1 MNGMQYRKPLH
12 RIRMQRLEV
21 EFENQVDAFKTR
33 DELSAVCRRRL
44 IPAMERL
51 LDKKYA
57 QSPLI
62 RIPSL
67 VIDVGTLD
75 AEDWENALTDAVVTQ
90 LEQYLDR
97 ELLRSGPERAPDGQT
112 PAAEHFRQKADF
124 LLSYLK
130 TGIQAWNSPYENT
143 GQLRNDLTRL
153 LESSRRFLK
162 SADGTSAITRGP
174 GLSGGFPAKL
184 LGLLNS
190 DLNAMV
196 RLLYL
201 VPEKAI
207 LPVLIRK
214 EWDRR
219 EIRKTRKRWD
229 TLLRGAGLSTTDCR
243 AVFMQAL
250 GLLSERGRNPSL
262 TLSEDVSQQVVQ
274 VLKAWHTAVFRNLP
288 EMLIAHAA
296 SGNAKPAIGARRPG
310 VPGDSHR
317 DKTAGFERDA
327 PAQEES
333 GESGSSADQGM
344 VVRTDWNRLPAHES
358 VYISNAGLVLLHP
371 FLHHLFENIG
381 HTVKNAWNSPEL
393 RHRSLV
399 LTQYLVHG
407 KDEYAEQDLL
417 LNKLLTGYPLE
428 APLPLDTVLSDFE
441 KKEAEELLESV
452 IAHWKALRNTGIA
465 AFQGT
470 FLQRAGK
477 LSKRDKGWLLEV
489 DQQVQDVL
497 LGKIPWGFSTIKT
510 PWMNEILAVE
520 WA

>member
-1 MNGMQYRKPLH
+1 
-12 RIRMQRLEV
+12 
-21 EFENQVDAFKTR
+21 
-33 DELSAVCRRRL
+33 
-44 IPAMERL
+44 
-51 LDKKYA
+51 
-57 QSPLI
+57 
-62 RIPSL
+62 
-67 VIDVGTLD
+67 
-75 AEDWENALTDAVVTQ
+75 
-90 LEQYLDR
+90 
-97 ELLRSGPERAPDGQT
+97 
-112 PAAEHFRQKADF
+112 
-124 LLSYLK
+124 
-130 TGIQAWNSPYENT
+130 QAWNSPYENT
-143 GQLRNDLTRL
+143 GQLRSDLTRL
-153 LESSRRFLK
+153 LESLRRFLK
-162 SADGTSAITRGP
+162 SADGISAITRGP
-174 GLSGGFPAKL
+174 GLSGDFPAKL

-201 VPEKAI
+201 VPEKVI
-207 LPVLIRK
+207 LPVLVRK

-371 FLHHLFENIG
+371 
-381 HTVKNAWNSPEL
+381 
-393 RHRSLV
+393 
-399 LTQYLVHG
+399 
-407 KDEYAEQDLL
+407 
-417 LNKLLTGYPLE
+417 
-428 APLPLDTVLSDFE
+428 
-441 KKEAEELLESV
+441 
-452 IAHWKALRNTGIA
+452 
-465 AFQGT
+465 
-470 FLQRAGK
+470 
-477 LSKRDKGWLLEV
+477 
-489 DQQVQDVL
+489 
-497 LGKIPWGFSTIKT
+497 
-510 PWMNEILAVE
+510 
-520 WA
+520 

>member
-1 MNGMQYRKPLH
+1 
-12 RIRMQRLEV
+12 
-21 EFENQVDAFKTR
+21 
-33 DELSAVCRRRL
+33 
-44 IPAMERL
+44 
-51 LDKKYA
+51 
-57 QSPLI
+57 
-62 RIPSL
+62 
-67 VIDVGTLD
+67 
-75 AEDWENALTDAVVTQ
+75 
-90 LEQYLDR
+90 
-97 ELLRSGPERAPDGQT
+97 
-112 PAAEHFRQKADF
+112 
-124 LLSYLK
+124 
-130 TGIQAWNSPYENT
+130 
-143 GQLRNDLTRL
+143 
-153 LESSRRFLK
+153 
-162 SADGTSAITRGP
+162 
-174 GLSGGFPAKL
+174 
-184 LGLLNS
+184 
-190 DLNAMV
+190 
-196 RLLYL
+196 
-201 VPEKAI
+201 
-207 LPVLIRK
+207 
-214 EWDRR
+214 
-219 EIRKTRKRWD
+219 
-229 TLLRGAGLSTTDCR
+229 
-243 AVFMQAL
+243 MQAL